1 MEYTV
6 HKYKNCNGANDKRIT
21 YRTRLYNEC
30 NTHVEK
36 LQMVFKCL
44 LWKSFIEYEHIM
56 AEKKRLA
63 KRQNNKTLA
72 VRG

>member
-1 MEYTV
+1 MECTV

-44 LWKSFIEYEHIM
+44 LWKSFIEYEHIT
-56 AEKKRLA
+56 AEKKR
-63 KRQNNKTLA
+63 KD
-72 VRG
+72 